1 MKGKKN
7 ATYVKK
13 GFTTIKK
20 KRRFTNYIKKLEIA
34 VILQGNLE
42 ELPMAFVI

>member
-1 MKGKKN
+1 MNSKNN

-13 GFTTIKK
+13 GFTTMKKK
-20 KRRFTNYIKKLEIA
+20 KRFINYIKKLEII

-42 ELPMAFVI
+42 ELPMVFVI